1 MSASTAAQCA
11 HPLGMLRW
19 NTLPDVIPRLSLHAG
34 THHAF
39 ADFGSGAAFE
49 RWASRCP
56 CVIASPPAGVLL
68 GAAVTHPLCCHPP
81 SFLTPLPLPPGFC
94 ILNDLAIT
102 AELLLHQGRVQ
113 RVLIL
118 DLDVHQVGAAP
129 VPTLPHLCGCHCSLD
144 CKCRVQLCGCLV
156 HAAGSCAPSLHC
168 DALPCPPPPPPL
180 CAPPAGGRHRRHLC
194 REGRCVHLERA
205 LRRQLPRPEAGG
217 WVLGGL
223 PPPWCSSMGPCQG
236 FRV

>member
-168 DALPCPPPPPPL
+168 DALTWGPPPPPPSVRPARRGT
-180 CAPPAGGRHRRHLC
+180 APPPSLPGGKM
-194 REGRCVHLERA
+194 
-205 LRRQLPRPEAGG
+205 
-217 WVLGGL
+217 
-223 PPPWCSSMGPCQG
+223 CSP
-236 FRV
+236 